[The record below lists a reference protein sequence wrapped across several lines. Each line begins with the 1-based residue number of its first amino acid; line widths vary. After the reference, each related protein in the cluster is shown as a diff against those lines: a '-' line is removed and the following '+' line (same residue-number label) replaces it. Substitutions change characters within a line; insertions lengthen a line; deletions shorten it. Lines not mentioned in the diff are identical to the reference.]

1 MSTHESWVE
10 ENEVLDLI
18 RQDHRWIDV
27 RAPIEYAHG
36 SIPNSIN
43 LPIMNDEERRLVGT
57 CFKQQGREAAIEL
70 GHHLVSGKNKDQKI
84 QSWLDEIKKQSP
96 NISLFCFRG
105 GLRSQISQQWI
116 RDQGVRIRRVRGGY
130 KEMRALMT
138 QYLRQQLSKTSVRLI
153 SGPTGSWKT
162 PFLQWLVDEKH
173 LAIDLE
179 KLAQHRGSAF
189 GKQGE
194 QPAQVNF
201 EHAIV
206 KAVLNSEAQYDGHT
220 PLYLEDESR
229 MIGRCVIPD
238 FFFAKMRSSPII
250 WIDEPLE
257 RRVDNIFH
265 DYVEQTDIVKSQD
278 IFKIQAVYQ
287 GYKDSMSGIKK
298 RLGHEKYTEI
308 MKDILSAESE
318 SVSNGIHDSNRV
330 WIQKLLEFYYDPM
343 YLTSLARRNPVT
355 LIKATTSE
363 IKSFLSK

>member
-1 MSTHESWVE
+1 MSTQDSWIE
-10 ENEVLDLI
+10 ETEILDLI
-18 RQDHRWIDV
+18 RQGHRWIDV
-27 RAPIEYAHG
+27 RAPIEYVYG

-70 GHHLVSGKNKDQKI
+70 GHQLVSGRNKEQKV
-84 QSWLDEIKKQSP
+84 QAWLDEIKKHSP

-116 RDQGVRIRRVRGGY
+116 GDQGAPIRRVRGGY
-130 KEMRALMT
+130 KAMRAVMT
-138 QYLRQQLSKTSVRLI
+138 QYLRNQLSKTPVRLI

-162 PFLQWLVDEKH
+162 HFLQWLVNEKH

-206 KAVLNSEAQYDGHT
+206 KTVLTSEEFYDGT
-220 PLYLEDESR
+220 RPLYLEDESR

-238 FFFAKMRSSPII
+238 FFFAKMRASPII
-250 WIDEPLE
+250 WIDEPLD
-257 RRVDNIFH
+257 RRVENIFH

-278 IFKIQAVYQ
+278 IQKIQIVYQ

-298 RLGHEKYTEI
+298 RLGYEKYSEI
-308 MKDILSAESE
+308 LKDIQNAESA
-318 SVSNGIHDSNRV
+318 SVLNKNHDLNRI
-330 WIQKLLEFYYDPM
+330 WIQKLLQFYYDPM
-343 YLTSLARRNPVT
+343 YLNSLARRNPVT

-363 IKSFLSK
+363 VKSFLSK

>member
-1 MSTHESWVE
+1 MSKQESWIE
-10 ENEVLDLI
+10 ESEVLDLI
-18 RQDHRWIDV
+18 RNNHRWIDV
-27 RAPIEYAHG
+27 RAPIEYVHG

-43 LPIMNDEERRLVGT
+43 LPIMNDEERHRVGT

-70 GHHLVSGKNKDQKI
+70 GHQLVSGKNKELKI

-116 RDQGVRIRRVRGGY
+116 NDQGISIRRVRGGY
-130 KEMRALMT
+130 KAMRALMT
-138 QYLRQQLSKTSVRLI
+138 QYLSHQLNKTPVRLI

-162 PFLQWLVDEKH
+162 HFLQWLVDEKH
-173 LAIDLE
+173 LVIDLE
-179 KLAQHRGSAF
+179 KLALHRGSAF

-206 KAVLNSEAQYDGHT
+206 KDVLNSEAEYNGSK

-257 RRVDNIFH
+257 RRVENIFH

-278 IFKIQAVYQ
+278 ISKIQAVYQ

-308 MKDILSAESE
+308 MKDILSAESA
-318 SVSNGIHDSNRV
+318 SVSKGIHDSNRA
-330 WIQKLLEFYYDPM
+330 WIQKLLQFYYDPM
-343 YLTSLARRNPVT
+343 YLNSLARRNPVT

-363 IKSFLSK
+363 VKSFLSK